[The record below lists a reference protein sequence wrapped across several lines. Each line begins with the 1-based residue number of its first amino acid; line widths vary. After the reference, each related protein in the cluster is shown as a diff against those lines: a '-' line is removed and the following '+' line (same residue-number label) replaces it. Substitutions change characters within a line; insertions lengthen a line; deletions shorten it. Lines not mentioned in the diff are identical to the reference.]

1 MITDAQYASSKAARR
16 FARWFLLILLVAVTV
31 MGWNWAKTQGY
42 IDNFQQ
48 TLKRYL
54 IDADVFGSRTRAM
67 IAQIDST
74 QLETNQRMDQL
85 AASVLSIDNQRHV
98 VAQNN
103 VKAINSNGQNERILE
118 VVTHLVYS
126 ANQFLQLTGDTENA
140 QAALKQALMWAQSS
154 DQLVNTDIEA
164 ALAGDIQRLEVVSQL
179 DRAKIYQEISRYAE
193 QISPL
198 PLAMDTHLKTFNP
211 PEIPIEAAD
220 SNFLSKFFV
229 EIWQD
234 LCQLIQIKKLDS
246 ATVALLSPS
255 QVQLLH
261 GNVKL
266 QLKQAQLALLT
277 RDQDAFLYGL
287 DTAHGLIDSYF
298 DTRQSSVIEL
308 QTKLKQY
315 KEMAKEMAYPEL
327 LASLQALQ
335 STQIKSERGNK

>member
-16 FARWFLLILLVAVTV
+16 FARWLLMILLVAITV
-31 MGWNWAKTQGY
+31 MGWNWARTQGY
-42 IDNFQQ
+42 VDNFQQ

-54 IDADVFGSRTRAM
+54 TDADIFGSRTRTM

-74 QLETNQRMDQL
+74 QLETNQRLDQL
-85 AASVLSIDNQRHV
+85 AASMLLIDNQRHAI
-98 VAQNN
+98 AQKN
-103 VKAINSNGQNERILE
+103 VKASNSNGQDKQLLE
-118 VVTHLVYS
+118 VATHLVYS
-126 ANQFLQLTGDTENA
+126 ANQLLQLTGDTENA
-140 QAALKQALMWAQSS
+140 RAALKQALMWVQSS
-154 DQLVNTDIEA
+154 DQLVNSGIEA
-164 ALAGDIQRLEVVSQL
+164 ALAEDIQRLEVASQL
-179 DRAKIYQEISRYAE
+179 DRAKIYQEISHYAE
-193 QISPL
+193 QIGPL
-198 PLAMDTHLKTFNP
+198 PLAMDAHLQTFNP
-211 PEIPIEAAD
+211 PEILTETAD
-220 SNFLSKFFV
+220 SNLVSRFFA

-234 LCQLIQIKKLDS
+234 LCRLIQIKKLNS

-277 RDQDAFLYGL
+277 RDQGTFLHGL
-287 DTAHGLIDSYF
+287 DMALGLIDSYF

-308 QTKLKQY
+308 QAKLKQY

-327 LASLQALQ
+327 LISLQVLQ